1 MHGMRILVVLIA
13 VLALAGTAAAT
24 APPIKVLPVGP
35 VSTIT
40 TTKGELVS
48 IALPSKAGLSWRL
61 ARNSA
66 ASVLREVSEANVGR
80 SVVIVF
86 KAVAKGKATIV
97 YGQTRGEA
105 TTAVAT
111 RTYVV
116 TVR

>member
-1 MHGMRILVVLIA
+1 MRILAVIA
-13 VLALAGTAAAT
+13 ASLAIAAAAGAT

-48 IALPSKAGLSWRL
+48 IALPSKTGLSWRL

-66 ASVLREVSEANVGR
+66 PGVLREVSEANVGR

-86 KAVAKGKATIV
+86 KALARGKATIV
-97 YGQTRGEA
+97 YGQTRGETA
-105 TTAVAT
+105 TAVAT